1 MPERTP
7 DGKEW
12 IQDVRART
20 DALGLPHAKAESLL
34 EEVAQHLDE
43 RVADL
48 QRSGVSESEARRLAL
63 DEVFED
69 ERLVGEETTGAAAG
83 DTTAARATGLGATD
97 ASALS
102 TTAAD
107 GLVRDVRYAV
117 RMLGHQR
124 GYAAAAALALAV
136 GIRWH
141 DRRLRCRR
149 RRAAATDAV
158 PARRSA
164 VRADQRQHRPAH
176 SPSSRSFAD
185 VEDWR
190 NTGLFA
196 EVAVWRQGASD
207 LTGAGDPERV
217 RMAIVSEQF
226 FRLIDVTPAAGR
238 TLLPA
243 DHAPGAPQVIVITHA
258 LWQQRFGGA
267 ADVIG
272 RRVTLGGD
280 AFEIVGVLCAR
291 QVWPED
297 VALFLPMNTAL
308 FGADELTRRDNLI
321 FNALARLP
329 EGVSADRVRA
339 RMTEIA
345 ARLERDH
352 PRERRGWTNTLVPL
366 REYIVDANTSL
377 ALYVLLAAVAGV
389 LLIACAN
396 VANLALV
403 RGSGRARELAVRLS
417 LGASRGRLLQQ
428 LLIEGVLVLAAV
440 GVAAG
445 VGLAYFLMPG
455 LVAMAPQGTPFLDDV
470 RLNGRV
476 LLAAVV
482 AGGVTAIIAGLVPA
496 LSSAPALQLTGAL
509 RDGSAGGG
517 TSRRT
522 TRLRHLLVM
531 AEIAATVVLVTGSA
545 LLIRSFDRL
554 TRVNPG
560 VTLDRVVSG
569 RIAVPA
575 ARYPTP
581 ARRLQFADYL
591 VARLEARADIESAAL
606 TSFVPAGAGGFGLG
620 RSFLAE
626 GRPDDSELNALW
638 NTVTPHYFRTMGIP
652 IVEGRS
658 FDTRDQANATPVMI
672 VSKWFAERMFP
683 GEPAIGKRVKS
694 SRDEKVY
701 REIVG
706 IADEVTYWGL
716 AERRRAPLVYVPS
729 AQDDQFGG
737 LIVARSRGDDAGS
750 IVTSVRHALAQV
762 DPAMAIAELRTLEV
776 SANCSIA
783 TERYATLLLTIL
795 AAVALTLSALGI
807 YGVMSYSFELRRKEM
822 GIRLALGAS
831 RGNLYALVFRHGIV
845 LTLVGLV
852 IGVAVGRPDALAR
865 SPALQHAPRRC
876 RRVVDDGRRR
886 AGLRRGSVHRSR
898 AARGIGESDDSAE
911 SGLRLERTK
920 AARVAAAR
928 RSGRPGHRRLWARR
942 APARRR
948 SS

>member
-12 IQDVRART
+12 IEDVRARV
-20 DALGLPHAKAESLL
+20 DALGLTPAKADSLL
-34 EEVAQHLDE
+34 EEIAQHLEE

-48 QRSGVSESEARRLAL
+48 QRSGASESEARRIAL

-69 ERLVGEETTGAAAG
+69 EHLVGEETTGAAAG
-83 DTTAARATGLGATD
+83 APVPSVGGSPVGRAPVEGARTGRPLT
-97 ASALS
+97 
-102 TTAAD
+102 

-117 RMLGHQR
+117 RTLWHQR

-136 GIRWH
+136 GIGGTTVVFG
-141 DRRLRCRR
+141 
-149 RRAAATDAV
+149 AVDAV
-158 PARRSA
+158 LLRPMPFPHADRLFVPVSVNTARGIPQAA
-164 VRADQRQHRPAH
+164 V
-176 SPSSRSFAD
+176 SFAD

-207 LTGAGDPERV
+207 LVGGGDPERV

-226 FRLIDVTPAAGR
+226 FRLIDVKPAAGR

-243 DHAPGAPQVIVITHA
+243 DHVPGAPQVIVITHS

-267 ADVIG
+267 ADIIG

-280 AFEIVGVLCAR
+280 VFEIVGVLRAR

-297 VALFLPMNTAL
+297 VALFLPMNTAA
-308 FGADELTRRDNLI
+308 FGPGDLTRRDNLI

-329 EGVSADRVRA
+329 EGVSAERVRA

-377 ALYVLLAAVAGV
+377 ALYVLLGAVAGV

-403 RGSGRARELAVRLS
+403 RGSGRSRELAVRLS

-428 LLIEGVLVLAAV
+428 LLIEGVVLAAV
-440 GVAAG
+440 GLAAG

-455 LVAMAPQGTPFLDDV
+455 LVVMAPQGTPFLDDV

-482 AGGVTAIIAGLVPA
+482 AGGVAAMIAGLVPA
-496 LSSAPALQLTGAL
+496 LSISALQLTGAL

-569 RIAVPA
+569 RISVPA
-575 ARYPTP
+575 ARYPTQ
-581 ARRLQFADYL
+581 ARRLQFADDL
-591 VARLEARADIESAAL
+591 VARLEERADIESAAL

-626 GRPDDSELNALW
+626 GRPDGSELTALW
-638 NTVTPHYFRTMGIP
+638 NTVTPHYFQTMGIP

-658 FDTRDQANATPVMI
+658 FDTRDQPGATPVMI
-672 VSKWFAERMFP
+672 VSKGFAERMFP

-706 IADEVTYWGL
+706 IADEVTYWGVG
-716 AERRRAPLVYVPS
+716 ERRRAPLVYVPS

-762 DPAMAIAELRTLEV
+762 DPGMAIAELRTLEV
-776 SANCSIA
+776 SANRSIA
-783 TERYATLLLTIL
+783 TERYATLLLSIL

-807 YGVMSYSFELRRKEM
+807 YGVMRYSFELRRKEM

-831 RGNLYALVFRHGIV
+831 RGNLYALVFRHGIA
-845 LTLVGLV
+845 LTLAGLVFGVAGAVGLT
-852 IGVAVGRPDALAR
+852 RWLEAL
-865 SPALQHAPRRC
+865 LFNTPRA
-876 RRVVDDGRRR
+876 D
-886 AGLRRGSVHRSR
+886 
-898 AARGIGESDDSAE
+898 
-911 SGLRLERTK
+911 
-920 AARVAAAR
+920 AAAW
-928 RSGRPGHRRLWARR
+928 SMMVVVVLVSAAAACIG
-942 APARRR
+942 PARRVGSESPTTALR
-948 SS
+948 AD

>member
-1 MPERTP
+1 MLKCTRN
-7 DGKEW
+7 GKEW
-12 IQDVRART
+12 IEDLRARVN
-20 DALGLPHAKAESLL
+20 ALELTPAKADGLL
-34 EEVAQHLDE
+34 EEITQHLDE

-69 ERLVGEETTGAAAG
+69 ERLVGEEMTSAAARG
-83 DTTAARATGLGATD
+83 TTAARASVLPATDGSARTGWPLTGLT
-97 ASALS
+97 
-102 TTAAD
+102 
-107 GLVRDVRYAV
+107 RDVRYAV
-117 RMLGHQR
+117 RTLWRQR

-136 GIRWH
+136 GIGGTTVVFG
-141 DRRLRCRR
+141 
-149 RRAAATDAV
+149 AVDAV
-158 PARRSA
+158 LLRPMPFPHADRLFVPVSVSTARGIPQAA
-164 VRADQRQHRPAH
+164 V
-176 SPSSRSFAD
+176 SFAD

-196 EVAVWRQGASD
+196 EVALWRQGAAD
-207 LTGAGDPERV
+207 LTGVGDPERV

-243 DHAPGAPQVIVITHA
+243 DHAPGAPQVMVITHA
-258 LWQQRFGGA
+258 LWQQRFAGA
-267 ADVIG
+267 ADTIG

-280 AFEIVGVLCAR
+280 AFEIVGVLRPR

-297 VALFLPMNTAL
+297 VALFLPMNMAL
-308 FGADELTRRDNLI
+308 FGPDDLTRRDNLI

-377 ALYVLLAAVAGV
+377 ALYVLLGAVAGV

-428 LLIEGVLVLAAV
+428 LLIEGVVLAAV
-440 GVAAG
+440 GVSAG
-445 VGLAYFLMPG
+445 LGLAYVLMPG

-482 AGGVTAIIAGLVPA
+482 AAGVAAIIAGLVPA
-496 LSSAPALQLTGAL
+496 LSISALQLTGAL

-522 TRLRHLLVM
+522 TRLRHVLVM

-581 ARRLQFADYL
+581 ARRLQFAGDL
-591 VARLEARADIESAAL
+591 VARLEERADIESAAL

-620 RSFLAE
+620 RSFVAE

-638 NTVTPHYFRTMGIP
+638 NTVTPHYFQTMGIP

-658 FDTRDQANATPVMI
+658 FDTGDQPNAPPVMI

-683 GEPAIGKRVKS
+683 GQPAIGKRVKS
-694 SRDEKVY
+694 SQDEKVY

-716 AERRRAPLVYVPS
+716 AERRRAPLVYVPL

-737 LIVARSRGDDAGS
+737 LIVARSRADGAGS

-762 DPAMAIAELRTLEV
+762 DPGIAIAELRTLEV
-776 SANCSIA
+776 SANRSIA
-783 TERYATLLLTIL
+783 TERYATLLLSIL

-807 YGVMSYSFELRRKEM
+807 YGVMGYSFELRRKEM
-822 GIRLALGAS
+822 GIRLALGA
-831 RGNLYALVFRHGIV
+831 
-845 LTLVGLV
+845 
-852 IGVAVGRPDALAR
+852 
-865 SPALQHAPRRC
+865 
-876 RRVVDDGRRR
+876 
-886 AGLRRGSVHRSR
+886 
-898 AARGIGESDDSAE
+898 
-911 SGLRLERTK
+911 
-920 AARVAAAR
+920 
-928 RSGRPGHRRLWARR
+928 
-942 APARRR
+942 
-948 SS
+948 